1 MNTQMKEYRDSFLT
15 EAFNNNPNLLKAKK
29 FIFKALVVW
38 ISSRILFSI
47 FELTFILIRDAF
59 SFQAILNILIIGIGI
74 LFAYGIYKGQK
85 ACVYLPLAGGVLTIT
100 NTLTNTQ
107 IQEYIQY
114 GDILYN
120 TYVAAILLV
129 GLIQL
134 VIMFIILLNRN
145 CKEYFKKI
153 YNIDKSIIAAKK
165 NNII

>member
-1 MNTQMKEYRDSFLT
+1 MKEYRNLFLT

-29 FIFKALVVW
+29 FIFKALVVL

-74 LFAYGIYKGQK
+74 LFAFGIYNGQK
-85 ACVYLPLAGGVLTIT
+85 ACVILPLLGGIMTII

-120 TYVAAILLV
+120 TYVAAILFA
-129 GLIQL
+129 GLIQT
-134 VIMFIILLNRN
+134 VIMLVFLLNKN
-145 CKEYFKKI
+145 CKEYFKEI
-153 YNIDKSIIAAKK
+153 YNIDKSVISA
-165 NNII
+165 NIK